1 MNNTLNTG
9 LRLIEILASSSR
21 PMGITEIAKKISIG
35 KSNAHRILQAL
46 VEDGYVLK
54 DDASRTYRASLKIW
68 AVGHSVLMGLN
79 VRTVAPSFMASL
91 LATTRETIV
100 LSVLDGIEVI
110 YIDKLDSPEAV
121 HIYAPVGQRA
131 PAFCMATGKALL
143 AYSDAVVVQASLD
156 SVRNYPGRSMI
167 DPVAFEKKLRE
178 IRASGYAVNPGEW
191 REGAWGVAAPIFDA
205 TGVAVAAIG
214 VSGPQSRISMNM
226 EKVII
231 PTVIATA
238 RNISNEL
245 ASG

>member
-9 LRLIEILASSSR
+9 LRLIEILAASPH
-21 PMGITEIAKKISIG
+21 PMGITEIANKISIG

-46 VEDGYVLK
+46 VEEGYALK

-79 VRTVAPSFMASL
+79 VRTVAPPFMTSL
-91 LATTRETIV
+91 LETTRETIV

-143 AYSDAVVVQASLD
+143 AYSDAAVVQASLD
-156 SVRNYPGRSMI
+156 SVHNYPGRDSI
-167 DPVAFEKKLRE
+167 DPVVFEKKLQE
-178 IRASGYAVNPGEW
+178 IRVRGYALNPGEW

-205 TGVAVAAIG
+205 TGAAVAAIG
-214 VSGPQSRISMNM
+214 VSGPQSRISENM
-226 EKVII
+226 ESIII
-231 PTVIATA
+231 PAVVATA
-238 RNISNEL
+238 RNISMEL
-245 ASG
+245 ACG